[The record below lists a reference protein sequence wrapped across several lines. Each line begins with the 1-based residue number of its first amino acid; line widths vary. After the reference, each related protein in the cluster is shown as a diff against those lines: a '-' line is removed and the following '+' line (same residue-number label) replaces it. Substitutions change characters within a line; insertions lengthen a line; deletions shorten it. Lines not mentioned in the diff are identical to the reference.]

1 MKEIQVIK
9 YQTEDG
15 RLFNTE
21 EECLEYEKELSQVK
35 EIMNLI
41 PVVKKIC
48 ANSGECSCYPF
59 WRAFRCCFGYDE
71 DESPDFSTAPCNSWT
86 L

>member
-9 YQTEDG
+9 YQAEDG
-15 RLFNTE
+15 TIFNTE
-21 EECLEYEKELSQVK
+21 EECLKYEKELSQVK

-48 ANSGECSCYPF
+48 AKNGDCSYCPF
-59 WRAFRCCFGYDE
+59 YKGFGCCFGYDE
-71 DESPDFSTAPCNSWT
+71 DSHAGAPCTWFV
-86 L
+86 